1 MNCRTLPRLR
11 IQRATLPR
19 PALILTDTPRP
30 DCPNCDGVGGIEHDY
45 GDYDT
50 GEYAGTDWEP
60 CECWNEHCRWVLL
73 PLPSLPRWFPRRRG
87 TIPDPWAANGYSDE
101 PPF

>member
-1 MNCRTLPRLR
+1 MPRLR
-11 IQRATLPR
+11 IQRATWPR

-30 DCPNCDGVGGIEHDY
+30 NCRDCEGDGGIAHDY
-45 GDYDT
+45 GDHN

-60 CECWNEHCRWVLL
+60 CHCWDQDRRWLL
-73 PLPSLPRWFPRRRG
+73 MPLPRPPWRRRG
-87 TIPDPWAANGYSDE
+87 PGRDPWGTGGYSDE

>member
-1 MNCRTLPRLR
+1 MRLR
-11 IQRATLPR
+11 IQRAALPR
-19 PALILTDTPRP
+19 NALILTDTPRP
-30 DCPNCDGVGGIEHDY
+30 DCPNCEGDGGIEHDY

-60 CECWNEHCRWVLL
+60 CDCWTFWRCLLL
-73 PLPSLPRWFPRRRG
+73 PLPNMPRWLARRRR
-87 TIPDPWAANGYSDE
+87 TPDPWGPTGYSDE